1 MCCGVGGKTSHVPKA
16 RRHDMLRLHGQAM
29 QAKVESLV
37 RRFDNHAT
45 KEVLDVLV
53 GLSGVDSKCLDM

>member
-1 MCCGVGGKTSHVPKA
+1 MPKA